1 MPKLNYLLSLP
12 TDDNDYQQEQATAAK
27 ETALRLSLELQVV

>member
-12 TDDNDYQQEQATAAK
+12 TDEMGTVTVEVPHGVDAYDFTFG
-27 ETALRLSLELQVV
+27 